1 MRTLTKTLVI
11 SASLILL
18 AGMALA
24 GMALAA
30 DIRVLSVEEAQDPVR
45 ALGSEFKKETGQ
57 EVDLTISSA
66 AALMAKL
73 KAGETFDA
81 LIASEAAMDELDGE
95 GLVKSGKPAASR
107 QHRV

>member
-30 DIRVLSVEEAQDPVR
+30 DIRVLSVEEAQDQS
-45 ALGSEFKKETGQ
+45 ALLAVNSRK
-57 EVDLTISSA
+57 
-66 AALMAKL
+66 
-73 KAGETFDA
+73 
-81 LIASEAAMDELDGE
+81 
-95 GLVKSGKPAASR
+95 KPARRWTSPFHPPPPNGEAQGRRDLRCAHRLRSR
-107 QHRV
+107 NG